1 MLRLAVAAVAL
12 LLAACVPLLPWTY
25 HRASAEGGTPVRN
38 QCMGT
43 ATAVDVQAGPLAAR
57 VSLGQVT
64 KGKHVVTLR
73 LKRADAG
80 QPVVFLGGGNLDFQ
94 HPVGPTTS
102 DLFYAPVPPPG
113 DAVLV
118 VELPAFAVDGAT
130 LRFPAVRFD
139 PAFTVIFMQP
149 INC

>member
-1 MLRLAVAAVAL
+1 MRRLLLTAGAF

-43 ATAVDVQAGPLAAR
+43 ATGVDVQAGPLMAR
-57 VSLGQVT
+57 VTLGQAT
-64 KGKHVVTLR
+64 KGKYMITLR
-73 LKRADAG
+73 LKRAQAG

-94 HPVGPTTS
+94 QQIGPTTS
-102 DLFYAPVPPPG
+102 DMFYAPVPPPG
-113 DAVLV
+113 DAAMV

-130 LRFPAVRFD
+130 HRFPTVRFD
-139 PAFTVIFMQP
+139 PAFTVLVMQP
-149 INC
+149 VNC